1 MYRNTH
7 VALACLG
14 LLLGTAGCDTF
25 LTGDK
30 LSNNPNL
37 PTAASAQQL
46 FSVNGC

>member
-1 MYRNTH
+1 MRCNTN
-7 VALACLG
+7 VALVSLG

-37 PTAASAQQL
+37 PTAA
-46 FSVNGC
+46 